1 MATTSPKPPKVK
13 ELFLSAGQKIGQI
26 PVKISYRIIELFSD
40 GLYASPTKAIEEL
53 VSNSFDAGATNVHVI
68 LSSDPTADDALIA
81 VIDDGESMN
90 ELGLQKHWI
99 IGLSQKRSLS
109 RLPKHRKQ
117 IGKFGIGKLATFVLA
132 KKLTHICK
140 RGDKYFAVTMDY
152 AQIPQGKEEGIE
164 DEEVVLPLR
173 KLTQEE
179 ARQALPPALFGK
191 SPGFEA
197 IPLFGN
203 KAPESWTIAIMSSLK
218 DLSKEIQIGRLEWVL
233 KTAMPIC
240 PDFKLY
246 LDGNWL
252 RPTKFDQKPA
262 KSWILGKDI
271 KPDSGDLE
279 SLNISLSPN
288 KKAATVHKFGL
299 QHPVI
304 GRITGSVEV
313 YESPLTEHIH
323 RSHGFFIYVHER
335 LINPDDSHFGIS
347 PNSLR
352 HGTFS
357 RFRMIV
363 HIDELDKELRSS
375 RENVR
380 DTQLKINAQ
389 AFLLAIFNI
398 ARNYLQGLDESQ
410 TPGMKAAMT
419 IKQTPGSLTFRPVI
433 GLLES
438 GLAGKS
444 SPRLLNFPKNLSKKE
459 AEDFV
464 NDTKAKV
471 EAEGGLS
478 CRIEQKELLSQD
490 GIAIFDVGNQVL
502 YINTLHPFVAAYRED
517 FERDDTL
524 NLLCMAEVLTE
535 TYLYNVGL
543 ENSQVADA
551 MLMRDELLRQLARR
565 SMKRT
570 ANFVARD
577 LLDSSTNQL
586 QFERELVNT
595 FDSLGFEAVHVGG
608 KGKHDGIASAH
619 LAADGGGKQRSY
631 KVSLEAKSKESAG
644 KKVQDLNIARIASHR
659 DKTNC
664 DHALVVGADFTLSSA
679 DTAPVS
685 DARQNKIQTNKSITL
700 IRAHDLAKLVR
711 LRALLHIRLD
721 RLQELFT
728 TCVSPKESA
737 DWIDK
742 LAKEKH
748 VKPPYKQILEIIWKL
763 QKEVSGE
770 AVEFAAVTTAL
781 RLQKDIKL
789 TKPELVNLCKAM
801 EQMAREVV
809 VRENT
814 VELNQRPDKIIETA
828 GDTLQQFPEEERKLA
843 FKW

>member
-1 MATTSPKPPKVK
+1 MATTSQENPQPK
-13 ELFLSAGQKIGQI
+13 ESFLVAGQQIGQI

-68 LSSDPTADDALIA
+68 LPPDPAADDALIA
-81 VIDDGESMN
+81 VIDDGESMD

-109 RLPKHRKQ
+109 RVPKQRKQ

-132 KKLTHICK
+132 KKLTHLCK
-140 RGDKYFAVTMDY
+140 RGNKYFAVTMDY
-152 AQIPQGKEEGIE
+152 AQIPQGKEGGVE

-173 KLTQEE
+173 QLSQAEAKLS
-179 ARQALPPALFGK
+179 LPLALFGTG
-191 SPGFEA
+191 PGFGA
-197 IPLFGN
+197 IPLFGKN
-203 KAPESWTIAIMSSLK
+203 APVSWTIAIMSSLK
-218 DLSKEIQIGRLEWVL
+218 DLSKEIQMGRLEWVL

-246 LDGNWL
+246 LDGRWL

-262 KSWILGKDI
+262 KTWILGKDI
-271 KPDSGDLE
+271 QPDSGDLE
-279 SLNISLSPN
+279 SMNVSLSPN
-288 KKAATVHKFGL
+288 KKSAQHPFGI

-304 GRITGSVEV
+304 GRITGMIEV

-323 RSHGFFIYVHER
+323 RSHGFFVYVHER

-347 PNSLR
+347 ANSLR

-389 AFLLAIFNI
+389 TFLLAIFNI
-398 ARNYLQGLDESQ
+398 ARNFLQGLDESK

-438 GLAGKS
+438 GMAGKS
-444 SPRLLNFPKNLSKKE
+444 TPRLLNFPKNLSRKQS
-459 AEDFV
+459 AEFIA
-464 NDTKAKV
+464 DTKAKV
-471 EAEGGLS
+471 EADGGLS

-490 GIAIFDVGNQVL
+490 GIAVFDIGNQVL
-502 YINTLHPFVAAYRED
+502 YINTLHPFVAAYREN

-543 ENSQVADA
+543 ENSQVSDA

-570 ANFVARD
+570 ANFIARD
-577 LLDSSTNQL
+577 LLDSSTNQT
-586 QFERELVNT
+586 QFERELVNS

-608 KGKHDGIASAH
+608 RGRHDGIAAAH
-619 LAADGGGKQRSY
+619 LAADGSGRRSY
-631 KVSLEAKSKESAG
+631 KVSLEAKSKEVPG
-644 KKVQDLNIARIASHR
+644 KKVQDLNIARIAAHR
-659 DKTNC
+659 DKSDC
-664 DHALVVGADFTLSSA
+664 EHAIVVGADFTLSST

-685 DARQNKIQTNKSITL
+685 DARQNNFQTGNTITL
-700 IRAHDLAKLVR
+700 IRAHDLAKLIR

-721 RLQELFT
+721 RIQDLFK

-737 DWIDK
+737 DWIDS

-748 VKPPYKQILEIIWKL
+748 KKPPYKEILEIVWEL

-770 AVEFAAVTTAL
+770 AVEFSAVTTAL
-781 RLQKDIKL
+781 RIKKKIQLQKS
-789 TKPELVNLCKAM
+789 ELINLCKAM

>member
-1 MATTSPKPPKVK
+1 MATASPDDSESKG
-13 ELFLSAGQKIGQI
+13 LFLSAGQEIGKI
-26 PVKISYRIIELFSD
+26 PVRISYRIIELFSD
-40 GLYASPTKAIEEL
+40 GLYSSPTKAIEEL
-53 VSNSFDAGATNVHVI
+53 VSNSFDAGAKNVHVV
-68 LSSDPTADDALIA
+68 LSPDPTADDATIA
-81 VIDDGESMN
+81 VIDDGESMD
-90 ELGLQKHWI
+90 EIGLKQHWI
-99 IGLSQKRSLS
+99 IGLSQKRSLA
-109 RLPKHRKQ
+109 RLPERRKP

-132 KKLTHICK
+132 TKLTHVCK

-152 AQIPQGKEEGIE
+152 AQIPQGKEGGIE

-173 KLTQEE
+173 QLTKKE
-179 ARQALPPALFGK
+179 AREALPPALFGK
-191 SPGFEA
+191 SPGFNA
-197 IPLFGN
+197 IPLFGTL
-203 KAPESWTIAIMSSLK
+203 APQSWTIAIMSSLK
-218 DLSKEIQIGRLEWVL
+218 ELAKEIQMGRLEWVL

-246 LDGNWL
+246 LDGRWL
-252 RPTKFDQKPA
+252 RPTKFDQKPV

-271 KPDSGDLE
+271 KPASGDLE
-279 SLNISLSPN
+279 SLNVSLSPN
-288 KKAATVHKFGL
+288 KKVAAQHQFGL

-304 GRITGSVEV
+304 GRITGLVEV

-323 RSHGFFIYVHER
+323 RSHGFFVYVHER

-347 PNSLR
+347 ANSLR

-357 RFRMIV
+357 RFRMVV

-389 AFLLAIFNI
+389 TFLLAVFNI
-398 ARNYLQGLDESQ
+398 ARNFLQGLDESQ

-438 GLAGKS
+438 AMRGKS
-444 SPRLLNFPKNLSKKE
+444 SPKLLTFPKGLSKEQSDEFIDK
-459 AEDFV
+459 
-464 NDTKAKV
+464 TKAKV
-471 EAEGGLS
+471 EAEGGLN
-478 CRIEQKELLSQD
+478 CRIESKDLLSQD
-490 GIAIFDVGNQVL
+490 GIAVFDVGNQVL

-577 LLDSSTNQL
+577 LLDSSTDQNR
-586 QFERELVNT
+586 FERELVNA

-608 KGKHDGIASAH
+608 KGKHDGLAAAH
-619 LAADGGGKQRSY
+619 LAADGGGRQRSY
-631 KVSLEAKSKESAG
+631 KVSLEAKSKQVVG

-659 DKTNC
+659 EKANC
-664 DHALVVGADFTLSSA
+664 DHAVIVGADFTLGA
-679 DTAPVS
+679 TDTAPIS
-685 DARQNKIQTNKSITL
+685 DARQNNEQTNKSITL

-721 RLQELFT
+721 RIQELFT

-748 VKPPYKQILEIIWKL
+748 TKPPYKQILEVIWKL

-770 AVEFAAVTTAL
+770 AVEFAAVTTTL
-781 RLQKDIKL
+781 RLQKQITL
-789 TKPELVNLCKAM
+789 TKPELINLCKAM

-809 VRENT
+809 VRDNT